1 MISIPERRST
11 PMRRKLMKWV
21 TRSQSGKVSVST
33 HCWATSLAVC
43 AARGRKDIIVPY
55 KRGDKSS
62 V

>member
-1 MISIPERRST
+1 
-11 PMRRKLMKWV
+11 MKWV

-43 AARGRKDIIVPY
+43 AARGKRDIIVPY
-55 KRGDKSS
+55 KRGDKHS

>member
-1 MISIPERRST
+1 
-11 PMRRKLMKWV
+11 MKWV

-43 AARGRKDIIVPY
+43 TARGRKDIIVPY